1 MRMEN
6 TLQVR
11 SEDVMTELKRYL
23 FKELCFNPEYFE
35 SSADFESDLG
45 LDSIDRASLIVHLE
59 DTFGVETNCDVSD
72 KMSADKLTKLIVDLS
87 ER

>member
-35 SSADFESDLG
+35 SSALG